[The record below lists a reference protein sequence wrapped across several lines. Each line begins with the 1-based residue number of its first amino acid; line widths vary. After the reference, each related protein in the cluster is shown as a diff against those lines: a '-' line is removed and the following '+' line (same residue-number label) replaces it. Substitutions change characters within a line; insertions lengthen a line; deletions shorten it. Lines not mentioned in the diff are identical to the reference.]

1 MNTLDHLSDEKLLEA
16 LKSAKKQNLEKDFI
30 QLLEEEV
37 EKRGLRA
44 QMCS

>member
-1 MNTLDHLSDEKLLEA
+1 MNTLSHLTDEKLLEA
-16 LKSAKKQNLEKDFI
+16 LKTAKRKNLAEDFV

>member
-1 MNTLDHLSDEKLLEA
+1 METLNHLSDEKLLEA
-16 LKSAKKQNLEKDFI
+16 LRSAKKQDLAKDFI
-30 QLLEEEV
+30 QLLEKEV